1 VVLDNELAGHHQ
13 EGLIFMQDNALIHTA
28 HKVKAWFREQRIPVA
43 DWPPFSPD
51 LNPIEQ
57 L

>member
-28 HKVKAWFREQRIPVA
+28 HKVKAWFKEQRIPVA